1 MEIIRIK
8 EIYNFRRASVV
19 SVPVVAKVAS
29 TLVSWLCW
37 MADSY
42 VGRLDTKMT
51 FLRSACLKYLG
62 LAIPWYIYGSA
73 NLVGRPECV
82 TFRGRCAFVSPAS
95 LLWTPRILHRE

>member
-1 MEIIRIK
+1 MEIRSIK

-19 SVPVVAKVAS
+19 GVPIVAKVIN

-42 VGRLDTKMT
+42 VGCLDTKMT
-51 FLRSACLKYLG
+51 FLMSACLKYLG
-62 LAIPWYIYGSA
+62 LTIPWYIYSPA
-73 NLVGRPECV
+73 NLVGRPGCV

-95 LLWTPRILHRE
+95 LL